1 MKTNKIFI
9 TGIGSI
15 SSLGYENEEVYNNL
29 KNNQNNIRV
38 KSDWGNEKMKPTLF
52 GAAKDIVFKD
62 EIKWKERL
70 LPNKY
75 SQLGILA
82 CKNAIEDANLNLKE
96 QDNEVGL
103 IIETCLAA
111 TESVEDY
118 LNDLYQKGVAR
129 VRPLKFTKTVANT
142 VLGDISRHFKLNGQS
157 SLLYNENSISYG
169 FDLIQK
175 GVADIVICGGVDHF
189 TEFRILSEQENNLLL
204 DTSQVKSLSN
214 KLKSAQFPEKNLL
227 GEGAAFIVLESE
239 KSVKKRQ
246 AKIYAEILDYH
257 SNFDFE
263 NVDYSYKRQPYILS
277 NACNRFKKHIDSDK
291 KITFMSAYTTQVQ
304 SDLSEALSINELNKD
319 NPVNVINHKAY
330 TGDMKAASNIMG
342 LCISSQLLKKDKEY
356 SSNYAFISNSHE
368 GGTSSHFLLKQN
380 SNY

>member
-1 MKTNKIFI
+1 MRENKIFI

-15 SSLGYENEEVYNNL
+15 SSLGYKNEEVYNNL
-29 KNNQNNIRV
+29 INNQKNISV
-38 KSDWGNEKMKPTLF
+38 KSDWENDKIKPMLF
-52 GAAKDIVFKD
+52 GVAKDIAFEN
-62 EIKWKERL
+62 EIEWKERII
-70 LPNKY
+70 PNKY

-82 CKNAIEDANLNLKE
+82 CKNAIEDANLNLKD
-96 QDNEVGL
+96 QDNEVGV

-118 LNDLYQKGVAR
+118 LNDLYQKGVGR

-175 GVADIVICGGVDHF
+175 GLADIVICGGVDHF
-189 TEFRILSEQENNLLL
+189 TEFRILSEQKNNLLF
-204 DTSQVKSLSN
+204 DT
-214 KLKSAQFPEKNLL
+214 AQFQVLINTQHLEKNLL

-239 KSVKKRQ
+239 ESVRERQ
-246 AKIYAEILDYH
+246 AKTYAEILDYH

-263 NVDYSYKRQPYILS
+263 NVDYSYKRQPNVLLKAY
-277 NACNRFKKHIDSDK
+277 NRFKHLIVSDK
-291 KITFMSAYTTQVQ
+291 HITFMSAYTTKIQTA
-304 SDLSEALSINELNKD
+304 LSEATALKKLKKSNTVK
-319 NPVNVINHKAY
+319 VINHKAY

-342 LCISSQLLKKDKEY
+342 LCISCQLLNKDNL
-356 SSNYAFISNSHE
+356 SPSNYAFISNSHE
-368 GGTSSHFLLKQN
+368 GGSSSHFLLKQHAN
-380 SNY
+380 C

>member
-1 MKTNKIFI
+1 MKNNKIFI
-9 TGIGSI
+9 TGIGSL
-15 SSLGYENEEVYNNL
+15 SALGNENEEIL
-29 KNNQNNIRV
+29 KNLENNSSNITL
-38 KSDWGNEKMKPTLF
+38 KSDWENEKIRPTLF
-52 GAAKDIVFKD
+52 GTSKDFVFKD
-62 EIKWKERL
+62 EIEWKERL
-70 LPNKY
+70 RPNKY

-82 CKNAIEDANLNLKE
+82 CNKAIKDANLNLKE

-118 LNDLYQKGVAR
+118 LNDLYEKGVAR

-189 TEFRILSEQENNLLL
+189 TEFRVLSEQENNFLLNTTTL
-204 DTSQVKSLSN
+204 KDLN
-214 KLKSAQFPEKNLL
+214 KELKTTERPEENLL

-239 KSVKKRQ
+239 KSVKARK
-246 AKIYAEILDYH
+246 AKTYAELLDYH

-263 NVDYSYKRQPYILS
+263 NIDYSYKRESEILS
-277 NACNRFKKHIDSDK
+277 NACDRFKDLIDRDK
-291 KITFMSAYTTQVQ
+291 KITFMSAYTTKVQ
-304 SDLSEALSINELNKD
+304 SDLSEALAIENLNKN
-319 NPVNVINHKAY
+319 NPVQIINHKAY
-330 TGDMKAASNIMG
+330 TGDMKAASNVMG
-342 LCISSQLLKKDKEY
+342 LCISSQLLKNEKEDT
-356 SSNYAFISNSHE
+356 SNYAFISNSHE
-368 GGTSSHFLLKQN
+368 GGSSSHFLLKQN
-380 SNY
+380 TNY